1 MKKSIL
7 GALALVFIASP
18 SFANVD
24 VIFTSANHGNPGS
37 AVAADKI
44 IEVMGKAKKKIHI
57 AVAHFNSDRITK
69 ALIDLHKARNTN
81 DDSDD
86 DIEIKVMLDLGEYG
100 DKKSKS
106 KRLEA
111 AGIDV
116 RYKTYSLAFFHPQS
130 QLMHHKFMLVDDTD
144 LITGSY
150 NWSDTAEYKNYE
162 NILHYYRRNVKKV
175 IAAFRGEFDKLWEME
190 RDKFAPFLKAMTA
203 KKGEDGYQRYVPIH
217 FNNDYFKSPMSLTRS
232 ELRKIRSA
240 ASKLGVFSFRGN
252 KFLDR
257 ETKKGT
263 SVLPPGTFIPSA
275 WQPVTESN
283 PGSTPGVSSSGATG
297 AMRDNNTPGS
307 NESPDSSGSSTP
319 PSSGSS
325 TPGSGANPPPEN
337 GSSNSNG
344 TNNGSGND

>member
-7 GALALVFIASP
+7 GALALILLTTP
-18 SFANVD
+18 CFANVD

-81 DDSDD
+81 ADSSD

-106 KRLEA
+106 QKLEA

-130 QLMHHKFMLVDDTD
+130 QLMHHKFMLVDETD
-144 LITGSY
+144 LVTGSY
-150 NWSDTAEYKNYE
+150 NWSDTAEFKNYE
-162 NILHYYRRNVKKV
+162 NVIHYYKRNVKKV
-175 IAAFRGEFDKLWEME
+175 IAAFRGEFDKLWDME
-190 RDKFAPFLKAMTA
+190 RDKYAPFLKAITA

-252 KFLDR
+252 KYLDR
-257 ETKKGT
+257 EKREGT
-263 SVLPPGTFIPSA
+263 STPPPGTFIPST

-283 PGSTPGVSSSGATG
+283 PNSTPGVSSSGATG
-297 AMRDNNTPGS
+297 AIRDNNTPA
-307 NESPDSSGSSTP
+307 PSGSGTNTP
-319 PSSGSS
+319 P
-325 TPGSGANPPPEN
+325 NN
-337 GSSNSNG
+337 GSSGNNG
-344 TNNGSGND
+344 TNNGSGNN